1 MNPYIQGTGNIFR
14 LDLVYRENRRE
25 HSLHQSMYQ
34 DPQSIS
40 FLTLN
45 FVLIGGVALVIFAYL
60 VMLIRKR
67 WKKNFLHDVDDDK
80 GKK

>member
-1 MNPYIQGTGNIFR
+1 
-14 LDLVYRENRRE
+14 
-25 HSLHQSMYQ
+25 MYQ

-45 FVLIGGVALVIFAYL
+45 FVLIAAVALVIFAYL

-67 WKKNFLHDVDDDK
+67 WKRNFLHDVDDDE